1 MKKLK
6 IDTSKLIFELKGLK
20 NMWRESNSSL
30 FAAPG
35 KSASLFSS
43 AFEIFYDKDFFYIEA
58 HLWFFGFQIFELV
71 MGKNK

>member
-6 IDTSKLIFELKGLK
+6 LDTSKLVFELRGFK

-30 FAAPG
+30 FGAPG

-43 AFEIFYDKDFFYIEA
+43 AFEIFYDKSFFYIEA
-58 HLWFFGFQIFELV
+58 HLWLFGFQIFELV
-71 MGKNK
+71 IGKNK